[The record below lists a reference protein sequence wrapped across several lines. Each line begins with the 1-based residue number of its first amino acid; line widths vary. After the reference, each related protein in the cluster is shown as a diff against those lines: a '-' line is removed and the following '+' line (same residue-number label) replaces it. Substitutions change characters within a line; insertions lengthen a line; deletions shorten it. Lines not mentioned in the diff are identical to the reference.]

1 MATVMTPAG
10 VDGAFTIDD
19 LDHFPQDSNRY
30 ELIEGSL
37 HVTPAPVPMH
47 QRIDMNLTY
56 LLRAACPAEFEVL
69 GAPLD
74 VQLGVDTMVQPD
86 LLVVP
91 AGPLPDKRLEGAPL
105 LVVEILS
112 PTTRLY
118 DLGTKRMAYREAGV
132 GAYWVVDPVVPSLT
146 SWRWDG
152 DAETEVVATGD
163 EPATFAWP
171 FAVTVTPARLLLA
184 GG

>member
-1 MATVMTPAG
+1 MTTVLAG
-10 VDGAFTIDD
+10 HEAFTIDD
-19 LDHFPQDSNRY
+19 LDHFPSDSNRY

-91 AGPLPDKRLEGAPL
+91 AGPLPAKRLKTAPL

-112 PTTRLY
+112 PRTRLY
-118 DLGTKRMAYREAGV
+118 DLGTKRLVYREAGV
-132 GAYWVVDPVVPSLT
+132 GAYWVVDPTVPSLT

-152 DAETEVVATGD
+152 HDEGGAIVEGD
-163 EPATFAWP
+163 TAATFNWP
-171 FAVTVTPARLLLA
+171 FAVSVTPARLLLA